1 MKTRGTERKQSS
13 GFCSA
18 KTHDPYKSPERELGE
33 ASRRS
38 QNSTLRTS
46 RRGRKRLTSQQRY
59 QVIPRRAGVG
69 RPGSPLTSLAA
80 RREKLLCWWE
90 AVTLGAIDAFLL
102 LPRVG
107 SGPWQRPLCPPGP
120 LSLRYHG
127 TRTKTRPQ
135 MSSLPRCFIHLFT
148 FFSPAAP
155 LHKHSLATAR
165 GNGGAYLRGKRVA
178 QTAGGIIRTG

>member
-1 MKTRGTERKQSS
+1 M
-13 GFCSA
+13 
-18 KTHDPYKSPERELGE
+18 GE

-38 QNSTLRTS
+38 QNSTPRTS
-46 RRGRKRLTSQQRY
+46 RRGRKRLTRQQRY

-69 RPGSPLTSLAA
+69 RPGSLLTSLAV

-90 AVTLGAIDAFLL
+90 AVTLGAIKAFLL
-102 LPRVG
+102 PCVG
-107 SGPWQRPLCPPGP
+107 SSPWQRPLCPPGL

-127 TRTKTRPQ
+127 TRTTTRPQ
-135 MSSLPRCFIHLFT
+135 MSSLPRCFIYLFIY

-155 LHKHSLATAR
+155 LNKHSLATAR